1 LVLAAL
7 PNLQLTGAKP
17 FFCGNALKYA
27 SINVFMNRDNLL
39 RSHRSPSHC
48 HLQTLLLAVG
58 LAFFAA
64 PAWSLHPEVAPPTS
78 SPVQARERS
87 EEAAV
92 TKASTIRLPR
102 TSFDQE
108 PSPNRLVKPSPI
120 ESQEPDSTALSL
132 NAQPST
138 AQPVVQAS
146 QQPDF
151 TTSQSTP
158 NPKPQNPNPAPTVPL
173 DLDPA
178 LIESSPVLQRWLKQV
193 PNVLTEIKRDPS
205 FRTRLRLGYSQFPST
220 RQSGGLH
227 LGIEDVFVGRSGL
240 TLSADY
246 QTAFNG
252 TREAWGADLR
262 YYVRPLGS
270 VINVA
275 PVVGYRSLETTH
287 YTTDGVHVGL
297 RLLLVPSRTGAA
309 DLALTQSWVAPGSE
323 AEVGLTTLSFGYA
336 LTHNLRLSTDLQKQN
351 SRFRSDSRVGI
362 GLEWMF

>member
-27 SINVFMNRDNLL
+27 SINVFMNRDHLL
-39 RSHRSPSHC
+39 RSHPSLSHC
-48 HLQTLLLAVG
+48 HLEALLLTVG

-64 PAWSLHPEVAPPTS
+64 PAWSLHPEVALLTS
-78 SPVQARERS
+78 GSVQARERS
-87 EEAAV
+87 EV
-92 TKASTIRLPR
+92 TETLTIGLPSV
-102 TSFDQE
+102 SFGEESQ
-108 PSPNRLVKPSPI
+108 PNRLVAPFAT
-120 ESQEPDSTALSL
+120 ESQETGSTTPSL
-132 NAQPST
+132 KAQPLTS
-138 AQPVVQAS
+138 QSIVQAS
-146 QQPDF
+146 QHADS
-151 TTSQSTP
+151 TTSQAAPGTP
-158 NPKPQNPNPAPTVPL
+158 NPKPQLSDPTATVPI

-178 LIESSPVLQRWLKQV
+178 LIKNSPVLQRWLKQV

-220 RQSGGLH
+220 QQAGGLH

-246 QTAFNG
+246 QTAFKG

-275 PVVGYRSLETTH
+275 PVVGYRYLGTTH
-287 YTTDGVHVGL
+287 YATDGVHVGL

-336 LTHNLRLSTDLQKQN
+336 LTHKLRLSTDLQKQN
-351 SRFRSDSRVGI
+351 SRFRSDSRVGV

>member
-1 LVLAAL
+1 
-7 PNLQLTGAKP
+7 
-17 FFCGNALKYA
+17 
-27 SINVFMNRDNLL
+27 M
-39 RSHRSPSHC
+39 RSHSPTAHC
-48 HLQTLLLAVG
+48 YLQTLLLAVS

-64 PAWSLHPEVAPPTS
+64 PAWCQHPKVAPLMPE
-78 SPVQARERS
+78 PVETKARSGEGAIA
-87 EEAAV
+87 EAA
-92 TKASTIRLPR
+92 TIMLPR
-102 TSFDQE
+102 PSFGTEPRLNHLVE
-108 PSPNRLVKPSPI
+108 PSPLERQKT
-120 ESQEPDSTALSL
+120 DSITLSL
-132 NAQPST
+132 NAQPLA
-138 AQPVVQAS
+138 AQPVAQAS
-146 QQPDF
+146 QPF
-151 TTSQSTP
+151 ALTTAQSAPPPPAP
-158 NPKPQNPNPAPTVPL
+158 NPTPQTLNPAATAPI

-193 PNVLTEIKRDPS
+193 PNVLTDIRRDPS

-220 RQSGGLH
+220 RQAGGIH

-275 PVVGYRSLETTH
+275 PVVGYRHLATTR